1 MESWMLGLAIGLTLS
16 ALVAVFLRLE
26 ACHRSLLRV
35 LKESRNELVGAIDKK
50 STVDVAQNAIDLI
63 RDEIQAS
70 IADVAGNM
78 RVPTAV
84 DHLAGV
90 FANVMQMREQWK
102 IQKEAQE
109 LNGAPLI
116 SPTEP
121 SE

>member
-1 MESWMLGLAIGLTLS
+1 MLGVAIGLMLS
-16 ALVAVFLRLE
+16 ALTAVFLRLE

-35 LKESRNELVGAIDKK
+35 LRDSRNELVGAIDNK
-50 STVDVAQNAIDLI
+50 STVDVAENAIELI
-63 RDEIQAS
+63 RDEIAQS
-70 IADVAGNM
+70 INEVAGQM

-109 LNGAPLI
+109 LNANPLI
-116 SPTEP
+116 SPIEP